1 MDAIA
6 PEVQHR
12 FRKVGR
18 EHAFEALKDGVHASL
33 YNACLLTLLPFQ
45 GVLYRLISTQGDALG
60 YVLAGLSARSLNAC

>member
-33 YNACLLTLLPFQ
+33 YNACLLTLPSGRAGRGI
-45 GVLYRLISTQGDALG
+45 GVALIIH
-60 YVLAGLSARSLNAC
+60 

>member
-45 GVLYRLISTQGDALG
+45 GVLYRLILPRAMPW
-60 YVLAGLSARSLNAC
+60 AMCSLPLRGVH